1 MGEAENKVGLCT
13 DNMVDQWWACLSI
26 RMYMDKAVPS
36 ILQTLVFV
44 ETKRKTDEL
53 TRRLRSQG

>member
-1 MGEAENKVGLCT
+1 MMDYVRT
-13 DNMVDQWWACLSI
+13 WWASFPYIDISLHF
-26 RMYMDKAVPS
+26 

>member
-13 DNMVDQWWACLSI
+13 DSMVDYWWACLSI
-26 RMYMDKAVPS
+26 RTSMDKAVPS

>member
-1 MGEAENKVGLCT
+1 MGEAENKVGLYSVS
-13 DNMVDQWWACLSI
+13 MVDYTS
-26 RMYMDKAVPS
+26 MYLLRSMDMS
-36 ILQTLVFV
+36 LHFILQTLVFV